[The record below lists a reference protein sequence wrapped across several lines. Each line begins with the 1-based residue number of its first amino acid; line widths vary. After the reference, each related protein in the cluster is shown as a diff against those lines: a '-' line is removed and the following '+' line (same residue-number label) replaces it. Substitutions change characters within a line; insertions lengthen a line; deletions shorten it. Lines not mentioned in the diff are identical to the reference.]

1 MGHLACFLIYGIDPQ
16 MLAPMIGGLLFD
28 FVGYSFAAI
37 FIAGWNLVSVIVEYM
52 LLILI
57 YRFVFTSD
65 KLIINWLF
73 LSTECIQD
81 MSHVLIILDPLFLF
95 IIYFLVISI
104 PYKNI
109 LQRFSCL
116 GKKRPPG

>member
-1 MGHLACFLIYGIDPQ
+1 
-16 MLAPMIGGLLFD
+16 MLSPIVGGLLFD

-65 KLIINWLF
+65 KLIIN
-73 LSTECIQD
+73 
-81 MSHVLIILDPLFLF
+81 
-95 IIYFLVISI
+95 
-104 PYKNI
+104 
-109 LQRFSCL
+109 
-116 GKKRPPG
+116 

>member
-65 KLIINWLF
+65 KLIIN
-73 LSTECIQD
+73 
-81 MSHVLIILDPLFLF
+81 
-95 IIYFLVISI
+95 
-104 PYKNI
+104 
-109 LQRFSCL
+109 
-116 GKKRPPG
+116 